1 MCIFTIIFFLTLWGN
16 WNYIG
21 VGQSNFCLVW
31 VFLRTCLVYPQPL
44 LSVRFLLVVY
54 SFPSVSSFHQIIFEK
69 KAYKFVNLIS
79 IFSNAGKNIF
89 AKYWAVSKKQHK
101 WVKVS
106 LDIVSSS
113 FICYISQL
121 NLEKKKFKRLINTT
135 DTGVKNCCESEKPQI
150 QYGAHC
156 CLFQAIFAVG
166 RANCQLDKNLK
177 ILCFLLH
184 LYQSELFLMKNS
196 LWLFNIGG
204 KVPQILLKKVSYLAN
219 SRDLYFTWYS
229 CTFISCIVGEL
240 SWKLQHCWI
249 KGQPCIYFSRVI
261 PMVSPPSL
269 DAHLAFLNFLSF
281 YSNEFDPWFRINVYL
296 ILSVTKGSFQI

>member
-1 MCIFTIIFFLTLWGN
+1 MFGLLLIILSWKFCNVCDFKSLEQIRVIVHSPENYFKTLCIFTIIFFLTLWGN

-79 IFSNAGKNIF
+79 IFSNVGKNIF

-101 WVKVS
+101 WGKVS

-121 NLEKKKFKRLINTT
+121 NLEK
-135 DTGVKNCCESEKPQI
+135 
-150 QYGAHC
+150 
-156 CLFQAIFAVG
+156 
-166 RANCQLDKNLK
+166 
-177 ILCFLLH
+177 
-184 LYQSELFLMKNS
+184 
-196 LWLFNIGG
+196 
-204 KVPQILLKKVSYLAN
+204 
-219 SRDLYFTWYS
+219 
-229 CTFISCIVGEL
+229 
-240 SWKLQHCWI
+240 
-249 KGQPCIYFSRVI
+249 
-261 PMVSPPSL
+261 
-269 DAHLAFLNFLSF
+269 
-281 YSNEFDPWFRINVYL
+281 NV
-296 ILSVTKGSFQI
+296 

>member
-1 MCIFTIIFFLTLWGN
+1 MGKSESRHCQLII
-16 WNYIG
+16 Y
-21 VGQSNFCLVW
+21 
-31 VFLRTCLVYPQPL
+31 L
-44 LSVRFLLVVY
+44 LYFSVKFR
-54 SFPSVSSFHQIIFEK
+54 K
-69 KAYKFVNLIS
+69 KKRLKDWLILK
-79 IFSNAGKNIF
+79 IQ
-89 AKYWAVSKKQHK
+89 VSKIV
-101 WVKVS
+101 VKVKNHKFNMAYIAVCFKQF
-106 LDIVSSS
+106 LQLVELIVSSIKIS
-113 FICYISQL
+113 RFYVFFYISI
-121 NLEKKKFKRLINTT
+121 K
-135 DTGVKNCCESEKPQI
+135 
-150 QYGAHC
+150 
-156 CLFQAIFAVG
+156 
-166 RANCQLDKNLK
+166 AN
-177 ILCFLLH
+177 
-184 LYQSELFLMKNS
+184 LFLMKHF

-281 YSNEFDPWFRINVYL
+281 YSNEFDPWFHINVYL